1 MPSSD
6 SPPVRLGLQVPFVM
20 RSSLAKLGQTLFVM
34 VAVTAVAF
42 LLLRLIPGDPAQV
55 LLGDTAN
62 SEDVERLR
70 QTLGLDRTL
79 PEQFVSYLSGAVQ
92 GDLGTSFRTRQPV
105 IHLVAARLP
114 PSIALTTLTLLITV
128 VVALPLG
135 VGAALRRT
143 TGHAF
148 QLVTAVLIA
157 TPVFFSGL
165 LLIYVFSINLSL
177 APIAG
182 YRGGFPGNLYYLWL
196 PAITINLVLV
206 PVIARL
212 VYASVL
218 RTLDEEFVEA
228 AIVRGVPRRRM
239 LLQYLL
245 KPSLTP
251 VIAALGAMAGGLIT
265 YSVIVEIVFNIPGIG
280 SALVEAVR
288 VRDYTVVQG
297 LVLLG
302 GLLVV
307 TLNLMA
313 DGANYLLDP
322 RTRRT

>member
-1 MPSSD
+1 
-6 SPPVRLGLQVPFVM
+6 VRSISLTPTAV
-20 RSSLAKLGQTLFVM
+20 RSVVAKLGQTLFVM
-34 VAVTAVAF
+34 IAVTAVAF

-55 LLGDTAN
+55 MLGDTAN

-70 QTLGLDRTL
+70 KTLGLDRTL
-79 PEQFVSYLSGAVQ
+79 PEQFVTYLGGVVQ
-92 GDLGTSFRTRQPV
+92 GDLGTSLRTRQPV
-105 IHLVAARLP
+105 IDLVAARLP
-114 PSIALTTLTLLITV
+114 PSIALTAVALLITV
-128 VVALPLG
+128 AVALPLG
-135 VGAALRRT
+135 VGAALHRKA
-143 TGHAF
+143 GHAF
-148 QLVTAVLIA
+148 QLVTAILIA

-165 LLIYVFSINLSL
+165 LLIYVFSINLGI

-182 YRGGFPGNLYYLWL
+182 YRGGFPENLYYLWL
-196 PAITINLVLV
+196 PALTINLVLV

-239 LLQYLL
+239 LIQYFL

-251 VIAALGAMAGGLIT
+251 VIAALGAIAGGIIT
-265 YSVIVEIVFNIPGIG
+265 YSVIIEIVFNIPGIG

-288 VRDYTVVQG
+288 IRDYTVVQG

-307 TLNLMA
+307 TLNLLA
-313 DGANYLLDP
+313 DGANFFLDP
-322 RTRRT
+322 RTRRS